1 MFYENFKKISD
12 LLTPSEKKQAILLFL
27 LILIMA
33 FVDMLGVAS
42 IFPFISV
49 LADPELIEKNDYLNF
64 FLNLQM
70 IWGKYKKRFY
80 FFAWINFFYIFNI
93 FFNNK
98 GTNTIYSS

>member
-1 MFYENFKKISD
+1 MKTLKKISD

-64 FLNLQM
+64 F
-70 IWGKYKKRFY
+70 
-80 FFAWINFFYIFNI
+80 
-93 FFNNK
+93 
-98 GTNTIYSS
+98 